1 MLLEVNFGGNLQLA
15 QIAHGAGVLDD
26 AYAEHLRQC
35 GYRL

>member
-1 MLLEVNFGGNLQLA
+1 VLLEVNFGGNLQLA